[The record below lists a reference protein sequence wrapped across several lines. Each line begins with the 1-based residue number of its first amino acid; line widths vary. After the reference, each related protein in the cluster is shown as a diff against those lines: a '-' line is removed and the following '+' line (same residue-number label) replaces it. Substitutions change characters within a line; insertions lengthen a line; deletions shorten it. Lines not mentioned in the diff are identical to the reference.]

1 MPKIHSAPTVAKG
14 GCPAEKDNGGCYF
27 IEKGEVTLRL
37 NEIITVNKEFCD
49 CEFLWKT
56 EDGTNGKGAGRSA
69 GRSVPLFF
77 EECKN
82 VYPDKEFSL
91 QNAACI
97 ECKRVAGAY
106 KVEFER

>member
-1 MPKIHSAPTVAKG
+1 M
-14 GCPAEKDNGGCYF
+14 
-27 IEKGEVTLRL
+27 
-37 NEIITVNKEFCD
+37 
-49 CEFLWKT
+49 
-56 EDGTNGKGAGRSA
+56 
-69 GRSVPLFF
+69 PLFF

>member
-1 MPKIHSAPTVAKG
+1 MLKTRSAPTGAKG
-14 GCPAEKDNGGCYF
+14 GCPAEKDNVEYYF
-27 IEKGEVTLRL
+27 IEKGEVALRS

-56 EDGTNGKGAGRSA
+56 EDGTNGKGA